1 MRMPRVRGCCLSDGR
16 VCPCSALDT
25 NWPQVRKLLGIP
37 ACNDPQRRVKLW
49 SHARHSAQSAC
60 GRPVLHIS
68 LLLPEVN
75 GSRISPA
82 DRLPPEQAGH
92 SGPTSSKRIAD
103 SGSDHLAD
111 KRIR

>member
-1 MRMPRVRGCCLSDGR
+1 MCS
-16 VCPCSALDT
+16 CSALDT

-37 ACNDPQRRVKLW
+37 ARNDPQRRVKLW
-49 SHARHSAQSAC
+49 SHARQSAC
-60 GRPVLHIS
+60 SRPVLHIS

-75 GSRISPA
+75 GSRTSPA
-82 DRLPPEQAGH
+82 DRLLPKQGGH
-92 SGPTSSKRIAD
+92 SGPTSSKRSGD